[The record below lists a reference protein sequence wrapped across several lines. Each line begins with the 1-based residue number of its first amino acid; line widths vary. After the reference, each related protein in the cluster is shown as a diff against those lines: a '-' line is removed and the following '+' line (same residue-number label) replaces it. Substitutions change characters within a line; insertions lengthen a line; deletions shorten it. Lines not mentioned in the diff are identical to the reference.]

1 MKQEETKLKLLTDW
15 FDKNWGKYIWDTKDS
30 RLVINKQ
37 VYEKLIDPIQDM
49 KLTITPYDGE
59 LVIDGWEY
67 LGPGDINLDVYL
79 DLDYILDYEI
89 DHHMV
94 AIKFLLPWLDGLLK
108 FFGFNLFRDFA
119 DINVTFH
126 DLEGIQ
132 DTYTVHGDETNVNNF
147 YRKKPKYWRLIE

>member
-1 MKQEETKLKLLTDW
+1 
-15 FDKNWGKYIWDTKDS
+15 
-30 RLVINKQ
+30 
-37 VYEKLIDPIQDM
+37 M
-49 KLTITPYDGE
+49 KLTITPHDGE
-59 LVIDGWEY
+59 LVIDGWKY

-79 DLDYILDYEI
+79 GLDYILDYEI

-108 FFGFNLFRDFA
+108 FFGFNLFVDFA

-132 DTYTVHGDETNVNNF
+132 DTYTVEGDETNVNNF

>member
-1 MKQEETKLKLLTDW
+1 MKREETKLKLLSDW

-30 RLVINKQ
+30 SLVINKQ

-49 KLTITPYDGE
+49 KLTITPHDGE

-89 DHHMV
+89 DHHTV
-94 AIKFLLPWLDGLLK
+94 SIKFLLPWLDGLLK
-108 FFGFNLFRDFA
+108 FFGFNLFVDFA

-132 DTYTVHGDETNVNNF
+132 DTYTVEGDETNVNNF

>member
-1 MKQEETKLKLLTDW
+1 MKQEETKLKVLSDW
-15 FDKNWGKYIWDTKDS
+15 FDQNWGKYIWDTKDS
-30 RLVINKQ
+30 SLVINKQ
-37 VYEKLIDPIQDM
+37 VYEKLIDPIQNM
-49 KLTITPYDGE
+49 KLTITPYDGK

-67 LGPGDINLDVYL
+67 FGPGNINLDVYL

-89 DHHMV
+89 DHHTV

-108 FFGFNLFRDFA
+108 FFGFNLFVDFA

>member
-1 MKQEETKLKLLTDW
+1 MKQQETKLKLLSDW

-30 RLVINKQ
+30 SLVINKQ

-49 KLTITPYDGE
+49 KLTITPHDGE
-59 LVIDGWEY
+59 LVVDGWEY

-94 AIKFLLPWLDGLLK
+94 GIKFLIPWLDGLLK
-108 FFGFNLFRDFA
+108 YFGFNLFVDFA

-132 DTYTVHGDETNVNNF
+132 DTYTVEGDETNVNNF
-147 YRKKPKYWRLIE
+147 YMKKPKYWRLIE